1 MQVVDV
7 NGNMFGY
14 DHLEIIGADG
24 RPKTLDSGL
33 TSVGLSMPSA
43 FTVSNSP
50 LTSNGTIG
58 VTGAGTIS
66 QYIDGTGAL
75 RTFPSLSGYVTAVT
89 ASAPLSSSGGTTPNI
104 TIPQANI
111 STSGFLSA
119 TDWNTFNSKQ
129 PAGNYITALSG
140 EASGSGPGTAS
151 VTLNNASVTA
161 KVLTGVNITG
171 GSINASDSILTAFG
185 KIQNQINGLIGSSIY
200 QGTWNALTNTPAL
213 TSGVGTRGYYYIVNV
228 AGSTNLDGIT
238 DWNVGDWAIFDGTA
252 WQQVDNTDSVTSVN
266 GQTGA
271 VSLTSDNIPEGA
283 TNLYFTSLRSRQ
295 ALSLTTSGSS
305 GASTYDNTTG
315 VLNIPNYGSALSGY
329 VPYTGATQ
337 DVNLGIYRIA
347 ASAFTK
353 AGGASTEFLKA
364 DGSIDSNTYLTTGA
378 AASTYVPLSRTL
390 TINGT
395 AYDLSANRTWS
406 VGTVTSVATTGPITG
421 GTITGSGTI
430 GITQATTSTDG
441 YLSSTDWNTFNDK
454 QNAITLTTTGT
465 SGPATLTS
473 DSLNIPDYSSAPRGN
488 FAQTAKSVPITNTT
502 QAQSLIY
509 VDFEKRVLD
518 DGGVVESLDCM
529 ESDLRNY
536 GSVGSL
542 FVPANSFKVGDSFHV
557 NLSGVIS
564 SLNNQFMAIRIQ
576 SNGGVVFFPELTS
589 TLAITAL
596 TLAATTNKFFDL
608 VITFTIRAIGGR
620 GVAKILTSGQF
631 TYSKNAS
638 SAFEGADFTYLNED
652 TFDTTIDNTLDITAQ
667 FTTASTSNTIYSELF
682 TLQKIY

>member
-1 MQVVDV
+1 MTV
-7 NGNMFGY
+7 
-14 DHLEIIGADG
+14 
-24 RPKTLDSGL
+24 PTGL
-33 TSVGLSMPSA
+33 TVTGNP
-43 FTVSNSP
+43 
-50 LTSNGTIG
+50 I
-58 VTGAGTIS
+58 TGAGTF
-66 QYIDGTGAL
+66 AL
-75 RTFPSLSGYVTAVT
+75 GLQSGYSIPTTANQSNWTTAYNRSLTAFSINYGAFGTNLILTEQDSSTLSLGLIAGAATTNDFVFFNGSNLAYT
-89 ASAPLSSSGGTTPNI
+89 SLNASAPLSFNGATKTFSIS
-104 TIPQANI
+104 QAGA
-111 STSGFLSA
+111 STNGFLSS
-119 TDWNTFNSKQ
+119 TDWNTFNNKQ
-129 PAGNYITALSG
+129 NAIT
-140 EASGSGPGTAS
+140 
-151 VTLNNASVTA
+151 
-161 KVLTGVNITG
+161 
-171 GSINASDSILTAFG
+171 
-185 KIQNQINGLIGSSIY
+185 
-200 QGTWNALTNTPAL
+200 
-213 TSGVGTRGYYYIVNV
+213 
-228 AGSTNLDGIT
+228 
-238 DWNVGDWAIFDGTA
+238 
-252 WQQVDNTDSVTSVN
+252 
-266 GQTGA
+266 
-271 VSLTSDNIPEGA
+271 
-283 TNLYFTSLRSRQ
+283 
-295 ALSLTTSGSS
+295 LTTTGSS
-305 GASTYDNTTG
+305 GAATLIGST
-315 VLNIPNYGSALSGY
+315 LNIPNYSSALSGY
-329 VPYTGATQ
+329 VPT
-337 DVNLGIYRIA
+337 
-347 ASAFTK
+347 
-353 AGGASTEFLKA
+353 
-364 DGSIDSNTYLTTGA
+364 
-378 AASTYVPLSRTL
+378 SRQL

-395 AYDLSANRTWS
+395 SYDLSADRSWS

-441 YLSSTDWNTFNDK
+441 YLSATDWNTFNDK

-638 SAFEGADFTYLNED
+638 TAFEGTDFTYLNED